1 MLAAVLAGPEAM
13 LDGYDPDTLLPNI
26 GCPTLLLQADPLG
39 PLQGGVMRN
48 QDVELGL
55 RLLPNAHHVRLN
67 GVGHPLNDTPAVLA
81 AIAPF
86 LRQNPPLG

>member
-39 PLQGGVMRN
+39 PLEGGVMRN
-48 QDVELGL
+48 QDVELGCACY
-55 RLLPNAHHVRLN
+55 RTQTMFDSTA
-67 GVGHPLNDTPAVLA
+67 
-81 AIAPF
+81 
-86 LRQNPPLG
+86 